1 MKNHRKEKNE
11 TRSRMEK
18 KKKKIEHENRTTVDS
33 KNIEGT
39 LNILYLI
46 FNM

>member
-18 KKKKIEHENRTTVDS
+18 KKKIEHENRTTVDS
-33 KNIEGT
+33 KNIEGA

>member
-1 MKNHRKEKNE
+1 MKREVE
-11 TRSRMEK
+11 WK

-33 KNIEGT
+33 KNIEGA